1 MLSTFATLGLP
12 TMMGRRGWEY
22 RSIAN
27 TLTILHTLA
36 VFISFSFASVFLYN
50 NLLTHLNQANSKR
63 IQDEMAIVRTML
75 QAPAGREL
83 LDIEITA
90 QRYELK
96 SSRVFI
102 RVADRHGE
110 VTNESPGIRDVFPLS
125 LLVQPEAGPSAQ
137 KFRTP
142 SGNLFLLDSCLL
154 AGNSSVSNGRIQ
166 IAINISADE
175 MLARK
180 FMVALVVFSLFGLF
194 LAILSSFYIIR
205 LVLQPINEISD
216 KIKDITENNLDMRLK
231 VELFPDEMKSLGESF
246 NIMFSRIENSFKKLT
261 QYSEN
266 LAHELRTP
274 LNNLM
279 LEAGVALSRARSP
292 EEYQKII
299 NSSMEEYE
307 RLSLLIDR
315 LLFLVRVDNNQHTLE
330 IQKIDVLQEL
340 ESIVEFYSEALHD
353 KGVTVTIAGSS
364 SLSAD
369 LVLFNR
375 AVNNLFVN
383 ALNYTASGGNII
395 LAATQND
402 NDIVEVSVQD
412 TGSGIDP
419 LLLPKIFDRYFWIE
433 TARQK
438 DHNGTGLGLDIVKAI
453 MKLHG
458 GSVEITSEPGKG
470 TTVKLLFPTTA

>member
-1 MLSTFATLGLP
+1 
-12 TMMGRRGWEY
+12 
-22 RSIAN
+22 
-27 TLTILHTLA
+27 
-36 VFISFSFASVFLYN
+36 
-50 NLLTHLNQANSKR
+50 
-63 IQDEMAIVRTML
+63 
-75 QAPAGREL
+75 
-83 LDIEITA
+83 
-90 QRYELK
+90 
-96 SSRVFI
+96 
-102 RVADRHGE
+102 
-110 VTNESPGIRDVFPLS
+110 
-125 LLVQPEAGPSAQ
+125 
-137 KFRTP
+137 
-142 SGNLFLLDSCLL
+142 
-154 AGNSSVSNGRIQ
+154 
-166 IAINISADE
+166 
-175 MLARK
+175 
-180 FMVALVVFSLFGLF
+180 
-194 LAILSSFYIIR
+194 
-205 LVLQPINEISD
+205 
-216 KIKDITENNLDMRLK
+216 
-231 VELFPDEMKSLGESF
+231 
-246 NIMFSRIENSFKKLT
+246 
-261 QYSEN
+261 
-266 LAHELRTP
+266 
-274 LNNLM
+274 
-279 LEAGVALSRARSP
+279 
-292 EEYQKII
+292 
-299 NSSMEEYE
+299 MEEYE